1 MFGIVRSPSL
11 MPHAHRRHL
20 FRQGVYAA
28 LYAILAVLGLTWS
41 VYQGA
46 GTAVW
51 PASGFAFAVLLVH
64 GVRYWPAIFL
74 GRLIA
79 AVVTASAPPLWA
91 DLIIAAG
98 SAASTAAPVLWLQRT
113 GFDLRLAAVR
123 DVLRLLTAGVAGG
136 LISASVGALALW
148 LGGTSLAVL
157 PRAIAAWLIGYG
169 AGVIV
174 VAPLLLA
181 WRRGGGEGPR
191 NTGAFALSLVGTTLF
206 GVVVLFALTPFHLRS
221 WHLFPVLA
229 AMAIAF
235 SLRGVTL
242 ALLATSCVAI
252 AAISVGVG
260 PLSEIFPDPAGRALY
275 AQEFLGLTAATLIVL
290 AAAIDESRAK
300 DLIAKAKATKAAI
313 LDVALDAIVTMAHS
327 GRVVEWNDQAERMF
341 GYSRDE
347 AIGRDLADLIIPPG
361 LRAAHREGLARYL
374 RDGRSTI
381 MGRRL
386 ELQALR
392 ADGAV
397 FPVELAINVVQL
409 DGGAHFTANLRDLTD
424 RHAAEARLRAQDQRL
439 RATYA
444 HAPVGIAEVD
454 AEGRFLAVNERLC
467 RICQRTE
474 AEMLGMTFWEV
485 THEKDRDPERD
496 YFERQMRGELPNY
509 TLEKRFSRANG
520 EIGWVELKASFVE
533 GVAGKPYSIRV
544 IRDVTD
550 EKRWA
555 EQQSVLINELNHRVK
570 NTLATVQS
578 ITAQTLRNAGAD
590 RQIQKDVEARLW
602 ALSRAHDILTRE
614 NWDGADLA
622 EIVAVAAGGYAPQA
636 ERIRATGE
644 ALRLRPETAL
654 GLAMAL
660 QELATN
666 ATKYGAWSNL
676 EGRVSVD
683 WAQSDGGRLQLT
695 WREQGGPPVVA
706 PTRAGFGT
714 RLLQRTLS
722 AEIGGGCDLRFE
734 PGGVVCVITAMLEAR
749 GDWTPRDG

>member
-1 MFGIVRSPSL
+1 
-11 MPHAHRRHL
+11 
-20 FRQGVYAA
+20 
-28 LYAILAVLGLTWS
+28 
-41 VYQGA
+41 
-46 GTAVW
+46 
-51 PASGFAFAVLLVH
+51 
-64 GVRYWPAIFL
+64 
-74 GRLIA
+74 
-79 AVVTASAPPLWA
+79 
-91 DLIIAAG
+91 
-98 SAASTAAPVLWLQRT
+98 
-113 GFDLRLAAVR
+113 
-123 DVLRLLTAGVAGG
+123 AGG
-136 LISASVGALALW
+136 LISASIGALALW

-181 WRRGGGEGPR
+181 WRGGGGEGPR

-275 AQEFLGLTAATLIVL
+275 AQEFLGLTAATLVVL

-509 TLEKRFSRANG
+509 TLEKRFTRANG

-636 ERIRATGE
+636 ERIRTTGE

-683 WAQSDGGRLQLT
+683 WTQGDGGRLQLT